1 MVSEEG
7 SGSMRMITLEA
18 ATPESGRA
26 LCGALSPFDPEFVS
40 GDEGKCFVS
49 VSVSSQME
57 TLEVLDTI
65 QQHLVGGAESITS
78 WVTTTAPASPLPPSR
93 GNGGSA

>member
-1 MVSEEG
+1 
-7 SGSMRMITLEA
+7 MRMITLEA

-26 LCGALSPFDPEFVS
+26 LYSALSPFDPEFDTD
-40 GDEGKCFVS
+40 DEGNYFVS
-49 VSVSSQME
+49 VSVSSQKE

-65 QQHLVGGAESITS
+65 QQHLVGGADSITS
-78 WVTTTAPASPLPPSR
+78 WVTATAPTSPLPPSR

>member
-7 SGSMRMITLEA
+7 RGSMRMITLEA

-26 LCGALSPFDPEFVS
+26 LYSALSPFHPEFDTD
-40 GDEGKCFVS
+40 DEGKCFVS
-49 VSVSSQME
+49 VSMSSQKE
-57 TLEVLDTI
+57 TPEVLDTI
-65 QQHLVGGAESITS
+65 QQHLVDGADSITS
-78 WVTTTAPASPLPPSR
+78 WVTTAAPATPLLQSR

>member
-26 LCGALSPFDPEFVS
+26 LYSVLPPFDPELDTD
-40 GDEGKCFVS
+40 DEGKCFVP
-49 VSVSSQME
+49 VPVSSQRQ

-65 QQHLVGGAESITS
+65 QQHLVGGADSITS
-78 WVTTTAPASPLPPSR
+78 WVTTAAPATPLPPSR